1 MGQKENSE
9 RLRELEILEALV
21 ENPEARQAD
30 LATRLGV
37 AVGTVNWLLK
47 RLVSKGYVKVK
58 RIGRW
63 RWRYLVTPRGFA
75 EKARLTQR
83 YLQNSMRLYRQTRQQ
98 SQRLLSAVLKRGYTK
113 VRLEGDSGNDLVDV
127 CRLTCLEQGIDVVDL
142 GKPERGTLRTT
153 NHEPRTTSHDDVP
166 VLHVD
171 GPELS
176 MDWPKGEAIRG
187 DPDPRKAWLAQA
199 ASQRLSEV
207 IARIVEVA
215 QPERIIL
222 FGSAARGEM
231 GPGSDLDLL
240 VVKAG
245 AHRRRL
251 AQKIYMNLFG
261 VGQAVDVVV
270 VTPEDIKRYRNS
282 HSLVIKPAMQEGK
295 VVYERDSETIS
306 TR

>member
-9 RLRELEILEALV
+9 RLRELEVLEALA
-21 ENPEARQAD
+21 EDPEARQVD

-47 RLVSKGYVKVK
+47 HLTSKGYIKVK
-58 RIGRW
+58 RIGQW
-63 RWRYLVTPRGFA
+63 HWRYLVTPRGFA

-113 VRLEGDSGNDLVDV
+113 VRLEGDLENDLVDV
-127 CRLTCLEQGIDVVDL
+127 CRLTCLEQGIDVVDS
-142 GKPERGTLRTT
+142 GKPERGMLRTT

-166 VLHVD
+166 ILHVD
-171 GPELS
+171 GPQLS
-176 MDWPKGEAIRG
+176 LDWPNKEAIAG
-187 DPDPRKAWLAQA
+187 DPDPSKTRSAQA
-199 ASQRLSEV
+199 AHPQLSEV
-207 IARIVEVA
+207 IRRIVEVA
-215 QPERIIL
+215 RPEKIIL

-261 VGQAVDVVV
+261 VGQAVNVVV

-295 VVYERDSETIS
+295 VVYERDSEAIS